1 MKTNSNRLPFRS
13 APLAFAWLPLL
24 LLLVGASAPAATYNE
39 EDVVSDFTL
48 YARRAF
54 TNEAGAVIPAG
65 SPVHLSDFAGKIVFM
80 EFFYVW

>member
-1 MKTNSNRLPFRS
+1 MKTISNRLLFRS
-13 APLAFAWLPLL
+13 APIALAWLCLL
-24 LLLVGASAPAATYNE
+24 FSIGGLSARAATYNE

-54 TNEAGAVIPAG
+54 TNDAGAVMPAG
-65 SPVHLSDFAGKIVFM
+65 SPVRLSDFAGKIVFM